1 MKKEPKLTPH
11 DELIQAFRVLFNDDY
26 FRYVGEFSFLPG
38 NEVWGEVKVGIDL
51 DRGHDEKSLRIS
63 LDGVSVN
70 EDQQFKDGHG
80 AAGFSIEPSGAYL
93 WGCMMVGYALAQKD
107 RGEYYL

>member
-1 MKKEPKLTPH
+1 MSKEPKITPPE
-11 DELIQAFRVLFNDDY
+11 ELIKAFRVLFNDEY
-26 FRYVGEFSFLPG
+26 FRYVGELSFLPG

-63 LDGVSVN
+63 LDGVSVK
-70 EDQQFKDGHG
+70 EDEQFKDGRG
-80 AAGFSIEPSGAYL
+80 AAGFCIEPSGAYL

-107 RGEYYL
+107 RGEYLF